1 MIWLVSHSVAHF
13 VTLWTHIQW
22 CVSKNRSKLSLSTIK
37 GSKWPIRQFL
47 ARSISLYVSSYSK
60 SHSLSCVPPSCIP
73 LLLSCFL
80 FCFFHI
86 AFLFS
91 DVLYIAVVIQA
102 SVLLRST
109 SVVKKKKNYIPY
121 SYKTLNSFVT
131 KSVPSDVCVCV
142 CVLLTTT
149 INPVL
154 RFSPLS
160 SFLPH

>member
-37 GSKWPIRQFL
+37 GSKWPIRPFL
-47 ARSISLYVSSYSK
+47 ARSICLYVSSYSK

-109 SVVKKKKNYIPY
+109 SVVKKKKKLHTVLLQNTELFCNQIC
-121 SYKTLNSFVT
+121 SIR
-131 KSVPSDVCVCV
+131 CVCV

-149 INPVL
+149 TNPVL